1 MVTLILERHGQSE
14 GNTREIFTGHTDIGL
29 TPFGIKQVKKSAE
42 YIVENYKV
50 DKIYSSDL
58 KRAVQTA
65 EFVAEKTGLE
75 IVKSEKLREL
85 YAGKWEGR
93 EFYEVEKNYPEDWK
107 IWRNDMGN
115 ARCTGGESV
124 KELGERFIS
133 AITEIAEKSD
143 GKTVLITTH
152 ATPIRVTQCL
162 LGGHGLDYIKA
173 MNWGTNA
180 SITVLKYEN
189 GKWTIVRE
197 NYDKHLGGLKTSLPT
212 NV

>member
-14 GNTREIFTGHTDIGL
+14 GNTKKLFTGHADIGL
-29 TPFGIKQVKKSAE
+29 TPFGREQVNKSAE
-42 YIVENYKV
+42 YIAGNYKV

-58 KRAVQTA
+58 KRAVETA
-65 EFVAEKTGLE
+65 EFVAEKTGLK
-75 IVKSEKLREL
+75 IIKSAKLREL
-85 YAGKWEGR
+85 YAGEWEGR
-93 EFYEVEKNYPEDWK
+93 EFDEIEKNYPEDWK
-107 IWRNDMGN
+107 VWRNDIGN

-133 AITEIAEKSD
+133 AITEIARENE

-162 LGGHGLDYIKA
+162 LGGHMLGEMKNLH
-173 MNWGTNA
+173 WGANA
-180 SITVLKYEN
+180 SITVLEYDNDGWE
-189 GKWTIVRE
+189 IVLSG
-197 NYDKHLGGLKTSLPT
+197 YDDHLGELKTSLPA